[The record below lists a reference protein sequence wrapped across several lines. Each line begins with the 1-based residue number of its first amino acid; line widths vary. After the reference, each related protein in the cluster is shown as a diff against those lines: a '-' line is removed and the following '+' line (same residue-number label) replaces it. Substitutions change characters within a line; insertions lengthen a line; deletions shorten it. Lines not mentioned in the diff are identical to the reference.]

1 MPWVDIVVIAF
12 LLIMGIIGYFRGF
25 LKTLIGFFGTIAT
38 IVVSVLLAKF
48 VVGWLEGLFGMTTG
62 ITNWI
67 RPTVADECADGV
79 LSGVMLI
86 FGQILMGKTEYNIN
100 NPDTVKSAEFIDAF
114 SGALGNI
121 VATVVTVIILFVV
134 IKIVL
139 VILNKV
145 FEKITQD
152 KVIGDVDKFLGF
164 VLGVLKGGVAVFGI
178 FSLIY
183 LLSPVITPL
192 GDLIS
197 SLEGTNPV
205 SYKLYVWSCELLDNV
220 VIPWFRG

>member
-25 LKTLIGFFGTIAT
+25 LKTLISFFGTIAT
-38 IVVSVLLAKF
+38 IVVAVLLAKF
-48 VVGWLEGLFGMTTG
+48 VVVWLENIFGMTTAL
-62 ITNWI
+62 TNWI
-67 RPTVADECADGV
+67 RPTVADECSDGV

-86 FGQILMGKTEYNIN
+86 FGQILMGSSEYNIN
-100 NPDTVKSAEFIDAF
+100 NPDTVRSDEFINAF

-139 VILNKV
+139 LILNKV
-145 FEKITQD
+145 FDKITQD
-152 KVIGDVDKFLGF
+152 KVIGDIDKFLGF
-164 VLGVLKGGVAVFGI
+164 VLGILKGGVAVFGI

-192 GDLIS
+192 GDLIA
-197 SLEGTNPV
+197 SLEGTNPI
-205 SYKLYVWSCELLDNV
+205 SYKLYVWSCQLLDNV